1 MWCCGNF
8 STDCGVR
15 SRNREILGHRHGQDG
30 ASIASIKV
38 VERLR
43 PEPPILR
50 TGRKM
55 TVSIVAP
62 LLLAVCLSGC
72 VTPEGVAMSILAREL
87 RTPERG
93 EQRFELQGKP
103 YQEYAQD
110 RYDCLLRHEQLSL
123 FVACMEARGY
133 RRVKS

>member
-1 MWCCGNF
+1 
-8 STDCGVR
+8 
-15 SRNREILGHRHGQDG
+15 
-30 ASIASIKV
+30 
-38 VERLR
+38 
-43 PEPPILR
+43 
-50 TGRKM
+50 M
-55 TVSIVAP
+55 TVSIVAT

-72 VTPEGVAMSILAREL
+72 MTPEGVAMSILAREL

-110 RYDCLLRHEQLSL
+110 RYDCLLRHERLSL
-123 FVACMEARGY
+123 FVGCMEARGY